1 MIPPAPLSEAV
12 TTPNCTDDSSMV
24 SGEKVS
30 LEELQ
35 RQIAES
41 EGSRETKRPA
51 SKLKTSQCFFGR
63 HTQKAWVFQC
73 LKFLAKNIRDL

>member
-1 MIPPAPLSEAV
+1 MDVVDFELNFFTSCQVSLFTRLLGMTPPAPLSEAV
-12 TTPNCTDDSSMV
+12 THYGPKKRMVDDSSMV

-41 EGSRETKRPA
+41 EGSRET
-51 SKLKTSQCFFGR
+51 
-63 HTQKAWVFQC
+63 
-73 LKFLAKNIRDL
+73 

>member
-51 SKLKTSQCFFGR
+51 SKLKTSQFFLGDIPKK
-63 HTQKAWVFQC
+63 HGFFSV
-73 LKFLAKNIRDL
+73 

>member
-1 MIPPAPLSEAV
+1 MTPPAPLSEAV
-12 TTPNCTDDSSMV
+12 THYGAKKRMIDDSSMV

-41 EGSRETKRPA
+41 EGSRET
-51 SKLKTSQCFFGR
+51 
-63 HTQKAWVFQC
+63 
-73 LKFLAKNIRDL
+73 